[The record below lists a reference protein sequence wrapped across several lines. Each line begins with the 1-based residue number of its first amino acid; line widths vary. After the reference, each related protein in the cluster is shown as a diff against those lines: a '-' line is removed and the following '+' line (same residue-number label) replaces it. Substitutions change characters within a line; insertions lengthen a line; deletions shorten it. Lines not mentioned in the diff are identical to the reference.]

1 MRTRVYLYVPFEDAA
16 TVKLAGALWDSDSKR
31 WYVEAGQE
39 QGPLRRWIYREA
51 AEGYAISS
59 QEAYVLVANVSCWRC
74 RTPMRAVCTY
84 CESGEICG
92 EPYRQFS
99 VSNVTALDASLRH
112 QLLSW
117 PHFRAGYNRAARREY
132 FANHCPRC
140 NALQDDYF
148 LHCEPSGAF
157 FAVNAVPNR
166 IVQRIPLRGRIQ
178 LDGDEGFEP

>member
-59 QEAYVLVANVSCWRC
+59 QEAYVLVANVACWRC
-74 RTPMRAVCTY
+74 RTAMPAVCTY

-92 EPYRQFS
+92 VPYRQFS

-112 QLLSW
+112 QLTSW
-117 PHFRAGYNRAARREY
+117 PHFRVGYNRAARREY

-166 IVQRIPLRGRIQ
+166 IVQRIPLRGRIE